1 MSTVELRP
9 PLPPPLTHEGVIF
22 VKSPPRRAPALSP
35 NTVVAIATALNQL
48 LPSGDFVV
56 TGDGRLEL
64 IESGA
69 HSAWCV
75 AARLE
80 AVERDPR

>member
-9 PLPPPLTHEGVIF
+9 PLPPPLSHEGITF
-22 VKSPPRRAPALSP
+22 VKSPSRHATALSP

-64 IESGA
+64 IESGVP
-69 HSAWCV
+69 SAWSV

>member
-9 PLPPPLTHEGVIF
+9 PLPPPLSHEGITF
-22 VKSPPRRAPALSP
+22 VKSPPRHVAALSP
-35 NTVVAIATALNQL
+35 NTVVAIATALNQH

-56 TGDGRLEL
+56 TGDGRLEI
-64 IESGA
+64 IESGVPA
-69 HSAWCV
+69 AWCV